1 MRGIDEKKYTPLEI
15 APIVDMAKN
24 DPAEL
29 VRRSEEFYNAQVMV
43 AAKEIVENPHFR
55 FVLLCGPTASG
66 KTTTAHK
73 LKHRLVHLG
82 TSAEVISMD
91 DFFKGVEYYPK
102 LPNGKPDM
110 ESFQDVDHELLNE
123 CFERLLKTGAAEF
136 PIFDFAAQDRSS
148 TTKKVSL
155 NKGGVIIMEGI
166 HALNPAVL
174 SNISRENIFRIYVSV
189 RSKFVNGNDSVLVP
203 KDIRLIRR
211 MVRDNNF
218 RSWPPLATLSSWG
231 YVIAAERVNIDLYRD
246 DVNLKIDNTIDYEV
260 CIWQKTL
267 HDLLSSTLG
276 NDEYN
281 AYPEIQRIFDGL
293 ERFPPIDVKLMPKN
307 SLLREFVGDKI

>member
-15 APIVDMAKN
+15 APIVDMARN
-24 DPAEL
+24 NPQEL
-29 VRRSEEFYNAQVMV
+29 VRRSEEYYNEQVM
-43 AAKEIVENPHFR
+43 AAARQIQANPRFR

-73 LKHRLVHLG
+73 LKHRLINLG
-82 TSAEVISMD
+82 VSAEVISMD

-102 LPNGKPDM
+102 LPDGKPDM
-110 ESFQDVDHELLNE
+110 ESFQDVDHEYLNE
-123 CFERLLKTGAAEF
+123 CFERLLETGSAEF
-136 PIFDFAAQDRSS
+136 PIFDFAKQRRSENVN
-148 TTKKVSL
+148 KISL
-155 NKGGVIIMEGI
+155 GNGGVIIMEGI

-189 RSKFVNGNDSVLVP
+189 RSKFVNGEESVLVP

-218 RSWPPLATLSSWG
+218 RSWPPLATLSAWG

-246 DVNLKIDNTIDYEV
+246 DVNIKIDNTIDYEV
-260 CIWQKTL
+260 CIWQNTL
-267 HDLLSSTLG
+267 HDLLSSTMAG
-276 NDEYN
+276 SGYE
-281 AYPEIQRIFDGL
+281 AYPEIQRIFAGL
-293 ERFPPIDVKLMPKN
+293 EHFPPIDYKLMPKN
-307 SLLREFVGDKI
+307 SLLREFVGNKI